1 MYWAEGRLRSSLA
14 ASSDREVPDQVRRGG
29 SCTRGVAFQGCHV
42 TLSTGRGRCRDAG
55 RQHLTPVTL
64 RARVQNALAGPAD
77 LCRTPTHLL
86 RCGTP
91 DSTDV
96 VPPWVLLSATMAFR
110 LVIPPRPSP
119 CGDHFGAARDQKLR
133 TAEILSNQNVQNFGQ
148 IVVPSLGSGTAKL
161 GQRYD
166 RCWKQTT
173 RMYHV
178 MDRGKFQ
185 GRHGSGTCSTVVVL
199 RDHLAHLAHHVY
211 VYTIR
216 VYVALDTKFS
226 MCLYTTQPTVLM
238 CNITRL

>member
-1 MYWAEGRLRSSLA
+1 MAW
-14 ASSDREVPDQVRRGG
+14 
-29 SCTRGVAFQGCHV
+29 
-42 TLSTGRGRCRDAG
+42 
-55 RQHLTPVTL
+55 
-64 RARVQNALAGPAD
+64 ALAWCRAPASD
-77 LCRTPTHLL
+77 PSDSVCTCAKCYCRPCRFMPNLHPPATVRHTCFYG
-86 RCGTP
+86 R
-91 DSTDV
+91 D
-96 VPPWVLLSATMAFR
+96 PPWVLLSATMAFR

-185 GRHGSGTCSTVVVL
+185 GRHVSGTCSTVVVL
-199 RDHLAHLAHHVY
+199 RDHLGHRDCAGVY
-211 VYTIR
+211 YTGSC
-216 VYVALDTKFS
+216 T
-226 MCLYTTQPTVLM
+226 
-238 CNITRL
+238 